1 MYMTEGGGA
10 EKKAGARLMQAV
22 AMPRIQGKDWAG
34 EGERG

>member
-10 EKKAGARLMQAV
+10 EKAGDRLMQAV
-22 AMPRIQGKDWAG
+22 AMPRIQGKAWAG